1 MKPKFLPYDA
11 HTIRDCTGAQAPV
24 QEALALYSE
33 EIRRLA
39 RMKGD
44 FLSNVASMAPGQSP
58 APKHA
63 AFLAMLM
70 THHGSNEI
78 SRVGLSALRQLAEG
92 GNNAARYNLALEHLA
107 GNVLDPDF
115 AFAFSLL
122 SAVAETEAAD
132 RYLTGLAL
140 KVMGECYTQGIGVE
154 VDQANGTRLQE
165 AAADLGVA
173 DAAFNMGLQH
183 DPKGDSDRPA
193 DYPKAAKYY
202 KRAVDLGH
210 MAAMTNL
217 GVLYVTGAVEEPEPD
232 AGWAL
237 LFRAAELGDDVAI
250 DSMMLLAANDLPGA
264 GSSSLG
270 SIATRRL

>member
-1 MKPKFLPYDA
+1 MKPKFLPYDE
-11 HTIRDCTGAQAPV
+11 HTIRDCTGAQAHV

-39 RMKGD
+39 SMKGD
-44 FLSNVASMAPGQSP
+44 FLSNVASMMPAQSQ

-63 AFLAMLM
+63 AFLAMLL

-154 VDQANGTRLQE
+154 VDHANGTRLQE

-183 DPKGDSDRPA
+183 DPKGNSDRRA
-193 DYPKAAKYY
+193 DYPRAAKYY

-217 GVLYVTGAVEEPEPD
+217 GILYVTGAVEEPQPD

-250 DSMMLLAANDLPGA
+250 DSMMLLAATDRPCA
-264 GSSSLG
+264 RSSSLG
-270 SIATRRL
+270 SIATKRL